1 MFFQFTT
8 FRIEALIVYS
18 SIIFGLLTAVYYAV
32 NMRRSLQYSPKRK
45 RPAPGSKSDVTIV
58 IPVYNE
64 NPDIF
69 RNCVASAARQ
79 GTKLIVVGDSG
90 PEPYRAIT
98 EENGGT
104 FIHRK
109 VRDGKRSALT
119 TGVNSLD
126 TKYVMFLDSD
136 TVLPDNAVESM
147 LSMFDERTGGVGA
160 GVSVRLRNDWVSYS
174 SEFFEKLKE
183 VMTRALSASGAV
195 MVLDG
200 RCAMYRVSA
209 IKEFMNSEEYLHN
222 SILGVRSI
230 LAEDRHIT
238 SHVAKLGYRL
248 VVDYNVFVKTEAQKS
263 FVLLWKQMTRWTRA
277 GYMYFAKEIM
287 DGTYRKRG
295 AFYAFEMF
303 YMYLLPIIIIAFTA
317 VRLYFYLGHGFGADF
332 TREIYVLGRVFRL
345 GMGAFDSR
353 FVVYIGVQVLDFL
366 AILGFGLA
374 IYVRVGAKKLRT
386 FMLGG
391 VALLVMMFASFYG
404 LMTVWK
410 QKDWLT
416 R

>member
-1 MFFQFTT
+1 LFFQFTT

-18 SIIFGLLTAVYYAV
+18 SIVFGLLTAVYYAV

-45 RPAPGSKSDVTIV
+45 RMAAGTKSDVTIV

-64 NPDIF
+64 NPGTFLD
-69 RNCVASAARQ
+69 CVTSAARQ
-79 GTKLIVVGDSG
+79 GTKLIVVGDSSM
-90 PEPYRAIT
+90 EPYKTMT
-98 EENGGT
+98 EQNGGT
-104 FIHRK
+104 FIYKETRG
-109 VRDGKRSALT
+109 GKRAALT
-119 TGVNSLD
+119 TGINSLD

-136 TVLPDNAVESM
+136 TVLPDNAVDSM
-147 LSMFDERTGGVGA
+147 LPMFDERTGGVGV

-209 IKEFMNSEEYLHN
+209 IREFMNSDEYLHN
-222 SILGVRSI
+222 RILGVRSI

-238 SHVAKLGYRL
+238 SHVAKLGYKL
-248 VVDYNVFVKTEAQKS
+248 VVDYNVYVKTEAQKS
-263 FVLLWKQMTRWTRA
+263 YMLLWKQMTRWTRA

-317 VRLYFYLGHGFGADF
+317 VRLYFYMGHGFGADF
-332 TREIYVLGRVFRL
+332 IGEIRALGRFFSL
-345 GMGAFDSR
+345 GLGALDKR
-353 FVVYIGVQVLDFL
+353 FFIYIGVQVLDFL

-386 FMLGG
+386 FTLGG

>member
-1 MFFQFTT
+1 MFLQFTT
-8 FRIEALIVYS
+8 FRIETLLIYS
-18 SIIFGLLTAVYYAV
+18 SIVFGLLTAVYYAV
-32 NMRRSLQYSPKRK
+32 NMRRSLRYSPEMR
-45 RPAPGSKSDVTIV
+45 RLPTCDKSDVTIV

-64 NPDIF
+64 NPDTF
-69 RNCVASAARQ
+69 RDCVASAARQ
-79 GTKLIVVGDSG
+79 GTKLIVVGDSS
-90 PEPYRAIT
+90 PEPYRTIV

-104 FIHRK
+104 FIYREA
-109 VRDGKRSALT
+109 RGGKRAALT
-119 TGVNSLD
+119 AGINSLD
-126 TKYVMFLDSD
+126 TSYVMFLDSD

-183 VMTRALSASGAV
+183 VITRALSASGAV

-209 IKEFMNSEEYLHN
+209 IKEFMNSEEYLN
-222 SILGVRSI
+222 NRIFGMKSI

-248 VVDYNVFVKTEAQKS
+248 VVDYDVFVKTEAQKS
-263 FVLLWKQMTRWTRA
+263 FRLLWKQMTRWTRA
-277 GYMYFAKEIM
+277 GYMYFAKELI

-303 YMYLLPIIIIAFTA
+303 YMYLLPIVIIAFTA

-332 TREIYVLGRVFRL
+332 IREISFLGRAFSL
-345 GMGAFDSR
+345 GLGALDR
-353 FVVYIGVQVLDFL
+353 KFVLYVGVQVLDFL
-366 AILGFGLA
+366 ALLGFGLA
-374 IYVRVGAKKLRT
+374 IYVRVGPKKLRT